1 MSNRAEKSVGRWK
14 RWLAEAALVVLLL
27 GAIHLWQTR
36 NLPAGEA
43 PVLTGTLLD
52 GRTIDMVKYRGKPL
66 LVHFWAAWCPVCRL
80 EQGTIQSLAR
90 EWPVITVAMQS
101 GDAEEIRRFMEEEGL
116 SFPVLADE
124 AGQLARRWRVS
135 GVPVSFVLDG
145 RGHIRY
151 ATVGYATWAGL
162 TLRLWLAGL

>member
-1 MSNRAEKSVGRWK
+1 
-14 RWLAEAALVVLLL
+14 
-27 GAIHLWQTR
+27 
-36 NLPAGEA
+36 
-43 PVLTGTLLD
+43 
-52 GRTIDMVKYRGKPL
+52 
-66 LVHFWAAWCPVCRL
+66 
-80 EQGTIQSLAR
+80 
-90 EWPVITVAMQS
+90 
-101 GDAEEIRRFMEEEGL
+101 MEEEGL